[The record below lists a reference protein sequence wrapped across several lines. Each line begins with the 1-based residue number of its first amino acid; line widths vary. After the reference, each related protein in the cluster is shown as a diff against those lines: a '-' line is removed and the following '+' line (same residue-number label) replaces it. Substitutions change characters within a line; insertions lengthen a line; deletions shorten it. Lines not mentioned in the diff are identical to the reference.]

1 MFTRIS
7 AFLGTLIAKLLLKSC
22 GQGVRFELPYK
33 VSWKKIA
40 IGNRVHIGCFARLEA
55 SSENA
60 HLEIHSETSIEQ
72 GSHII
77 FGDKMDIGKGT
88 MISSYVLITDTDH
101 ILINDR
107 TPKYN
112 GLKILKT
119 SIGQNC
125 FLGAGCKILAGC
137 ILEDNVIIGS
147 NAVVLP
153 GRYTAGTYV
162 GNPAKKIK

>member
-1 MFTRIS
+1 M
-7 AFLGTLIAKLLLKSC
+7 AAKFLLKRC
-22 GQGVRFELPYK
+22 GHGVTFELPYK
-33 VSWKKIA
+33 VSWKKIT

-55 SSENA
+55 ASDNA
-60 HLEIHSETSIEQ
+60 HLEIHNETGIEQ

-77 FGDKMDIGKGT
+77 FGGKMDIGKGT
-88 MISSYVLITDTDH
+88 MISSYVLITDTNH
-101 ILINDR
+101 IFANDR
-107 TPKYN
+107 APKYN
-112 GLKILKT
+112 GLEILKT
-119 SIGQNC
+119 SIGENC

-153 GRYTAGTYV
+153 GRYTSGTYA